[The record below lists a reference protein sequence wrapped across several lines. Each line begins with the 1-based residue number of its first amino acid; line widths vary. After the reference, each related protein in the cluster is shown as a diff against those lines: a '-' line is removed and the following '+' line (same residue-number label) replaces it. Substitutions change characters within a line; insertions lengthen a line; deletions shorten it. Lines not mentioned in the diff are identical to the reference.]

1 MKDLEKEVVIERI
14 DRTDETRNPRFRYHT
29 ELDGQTNY
37 LKRKCDEKGIASVA
51 QNRAVA
57 IFAKRK
63 LPQFAGAIKESL
75 TYDHLP
81 YPEMTGNS
89 LVCKSGRSIL
99 GVFIKKHGVVHL
111 FTTEK
116 HFGDVKFH
124 VYERRVPQYVF
135 VKIFNSHREFVEYVQ
150 EVEMIII

>member
-1 MKDLEKEVVIERI
+1 MREVIIERV
-14 DRTDETRNPRFRYHT
+14 DKSDESRNPRFRYHT

-37 LKRKCDEKGIASVA
+37 LKRRCDEKGIASVA

-63 LPQFAGAIKESL
+63 IHEFAGAIKESL
-75 TYDHLP
+75 TYEDLP

-99 GVFIKKHGVVHL
+99 GVFVKKQGVVHL

-124 VYERRVPQYVF
+124 LYERRVPLYVF
-135 VKIFNSHREFVEYVQ
+135 VKIFNSHREFVEHVQ
-150 EVEMIII
+150 EIEHIII

>member
-1 MKDLEKEVVIERI
+1 MERSIVIEKV
-14 DRTDETRNPRFRYHT
+14 DKSDESRNPRFRYHT

-37 LKRKCDEKGIASVA
+37 LKRRCEEKGIASVA

-57 IFAKRK
+57 IYAKRK
-63 LPQFAGAIKESL
+63 IHEFANTIKESL
-75 TYDHLP
+75 TYEEKAHPD
-81 YPEMTGNS
+81 MIGNS

-99 GVFIKKHGVVHL
+99 GVFVKKHGVIHL

-124 VYERRVPQYVF
+124 MYERRVPQYVF

-150 EVEMIII
+150 EVEHIIV